1 MYRQR
6 TLLPNSGLKADLID
20 LNYYSLREIAA
31 IAAST
36 IQLSLPDGLF
46 MRASHDKTFAL
57 LYFPIQNAL
66 HCVTLFPVCKC
77 DIFDIQGACRKWWK
91 TWVSR
96 QELCSNWPSHLIK
109 SLRILQVLLKS
120 SEDCNI
126 PVFLWGKGYS
136 SWCCSSWLNS
146 MVKWWSSVDEQSPV
160 KWKSSEA
167 GGQILLLEGQPS
179 GKM

>member
-1 MYRQR
+1 MKCDYDTCSNMYRQR

-77 DIFDIQGACRKWWK
+77 DIFDIQGACRK
-91 TWVSR
+91 
-96 QELCSNWPSHLIK
+96 
-109 SLRILQVLLKS
+109 
-120 SEDCNI
+120 
-126 PVFLWGKGYS
+126 
-136 SWCCSSWLNS
+136 
-146 MVKWWSSVDEQSPV
+146 
-160 KWKSSEA
+160 
-167 GGQILLLEGQPS
+167 
-179 GKM
+179 